1 MRRTHSKGL
10 QFIVDTNEF
19 GLELCSEA
27 FEETVT
33 SEEAQSL
40 FDQAASKFQEVAA
53 LAFFNWRNVHMC
65 AARKRI
71 PLDES
76 AAKDVMATL
85 LQDQLKFQG
94 YKQGLL
100 GSNDA
105 RKKDNEFS
113 FFDNSS

>member
-1 MRRTHSKGL
+1 
-10 QFIVDTNEF
+10 
-19 GLELCSEA
+19 
-27 FEETVT
+27 
-33 SEEAQSL
+33 
-40 FDQAASKFQEVAA
+40 
-53 LAFFNWRNVHMC
+53 MC